1 VLLHGWA
8 MHSGLWGP
16 LVARLATR
24 FRVHA
29 VDLPGHGH
37 SAAIDPYTLESV
49 TAAVIAGFDR
59 ESEPLIIIGWSLGGI
74 IALRWA
80 RIDPDRVARLALIA
94 TSPRFVTSDD
104 WPHAMAPETLARF
117 GDELRV
123 SYRLTMLRFLSLQL
137 QGTDH
142 GRAALSSLRRHFF
155 ERGKPAEKVLIQ
167 ALAVLAAVDLRS
179 ELPAIR
185 QRAVAIA
192 GDRDKLVPLAAARW
206 LSIVLPNAQ
215 LAPIVGAAHVPFLS
229 HPDVFATAL
238 DGFLDER

>member
-1 VLLHGWA
+1 

-80 RIDPDRVARLALIA
+80 R
-94 TSPRFVTSDD
+94 SPRDDRQAGAHRDLFALCHGRD
-104 WPHAMAPETLARF
+104 WPYAMAPEGLF
-117 GDELRV
+117 
-123 SYRLTMLRFLSLQL
+123 
-137 QGTDH
+137 
-142 GRAALSSLRRHFF
+142 RR
-155 ERGKPAEKVLIQ
+155 
-167 ALAVLAAVDLRS
+167 
-179 ELPAIR
+179 
-185 QRAVAIA
+185 
-192 GDRDKLVPLAAARW
+192 
-206 LSIVLPNAQ
+206 
-215 LAPIVGAAHVPFLS
+215 
-229 HPDVFATAL
+229 
-238 DGFLDER
+238 